1 MDTFRL
7 QARAVSAVQD
17 PIRQGKRAV
26 ARALLALSHR
36 SLATLGLVMVSLAV
50 LTLSHDQFRTEVEQK
65 TLGWLMERK
74 VARIAAEPEQ
84 TADALNVEPSAVDR
98 ATATDPA
105 RLDQQQAA
113 VAKWLSKR
121 YKVAPEPVSRLVQE
135 AWKLGQR
142 DSLEPTL
149 ILAVMAV
156 ESGFNPFAQSAVGAQ
171 GLMQV
176 MTRVHD
182 EKYVVFGG
190 HHAAFDP
197 LANLRVGVRVLK
209 ECIVK
214 AGGSLQGG
222 LRRYVGATR
231 QNVDDGGYA
240 VRVMAEQKFLHQ
252 VASGKSVPVQAR
264 LPSTE
269 EKQARSNAPAADP
282 AG

>member
-1 MDTFRL
+1 
-7 QARAVSAVQD
+7 
-17 PIRQGKRAV
+17 V
-26 ARALLALSHR
+26 ARALIALSHR
-36 SLATLGLVMVSLAV
+36 SLATLGLVVVSIAI
-50 LTLSHDQFRTEVEQK
+50 LTLSHDQFRTEVEHK

-74 VARIAAEPEQ
+74 VARTAAEPEL
-84 TADALNVEPSAVDR
+84 TDVMNIEPAAVDR

-105 RLDQQQAA
+105 QLDQQQAA

-182 EKYVVFGG
+182 EKYVAFGG
-190 HHAAFDP
+190 HRAAFDP

-209 ECIVK
+209 ECILK
-214 AGGSLQGG
+214 AGGSLPGG

-231 QNVDDGGYA
+231 QTTDDGGYA
-240 VRVMAEQKFLHQ
+240 IRVMTEQRFLHQ

-264 LPSTE
+264 LPLSD
-269 EKQARSNAPAADP
+269 EKQARSAASPAPTP

>member
-26 ARALLALSHR
+26 ARALIALSHR
-36 SLATLGLVMVSLAV
+36 SLATLGLVMVSLVV
-50 LTLSHDQFRTEVEQK
+50 LTLSHDQLRTEVEQK

-74 VARIAAEPEQ
+74 VARIAAEPEL
-84 TADALNVEPSAVDR
+84 ADALNIEPSAVDR
-98 ATATDPA
+98 ATAADPA
-105 RLDQQQAA
+105 QLDQQQAA

-182 EKYVVFGG
+182 EKYVAFGG

-231 QNVDDGGYA
+231 HTTDDGGYA

-264 LPSTE
+264 LPITE
-269 EKQARSNAPAADP
+269 EKQARSGAPATDP